1 MFNQHVMLT
10 DIDKLSKR
18 KKKLKYLLA
27 FFIEFFYHNLTLIL
41 TVGCLEQSTSLLN
54 KEEFHLVK
62 AIKKT
67 VHSIY

>member
-1 MFNQHVMLT
+1 MRILPKIMSL
-10 DIDKLSKR
+10 
-18 KKKLKYLLA
+18 LKHLLA
-27 FFIEFFYHNLTLIL
+27 FFIEFFYHNLTLML
-41 TVGCLEQSTSLLN
+41 SVGRVEQSTSLLN